1 MTRDDLARVVLI
13 EVHQRCEV
21 AQSRR
26 RPPEWKPWE
35 VWEYEA
41 DIKYGRLYSP
51 RWFGRLTETE
61 AGRVRM
67 LRTVYRLADAGLL
80 ILVKTEGG
88 RLERVRLTEA
98 GRAAATELLN
108 AETLVPVGIGT

>member
-26 RPPEWKPWE
+26 RPPEWKSWE

-41 DIKYGRLYSP
+41 DIKYGPLYSP

-80 ILVKTEGG
+80 TIVKSEGG
-88 RLERVRLTEA
+88 RLERVRLTKA
-98 GRAAATELLN
+98 GSGAVAELRN
-108 AETLVPVGIGT
+108 ARTPAPAGT